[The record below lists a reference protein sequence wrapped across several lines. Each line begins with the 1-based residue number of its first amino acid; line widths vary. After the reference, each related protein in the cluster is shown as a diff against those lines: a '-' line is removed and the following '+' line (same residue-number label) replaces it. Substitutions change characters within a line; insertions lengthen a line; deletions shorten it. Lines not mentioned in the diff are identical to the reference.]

1 MYRILFTYESSNS
14 NAIVFLGKGNG
25 GAAELASHLKVST
38 TIVNIIRLLL
48 INSE

>member
-25 GAAELASHLKVST
+25 GAAELASHLKVSST
-38 TIVNIIRLLL
+38 VGNIIQSIVN
-48 INSE
+48 